1 MGANGSPETVGDV
14 GGVSRFGVADCPV
27 HCSTWASEIDARSV
41 EMPFLAASDVGSDGD
56 SDLARE
62 VIASGSSNSPG
73 LPVGASWS
81 SLQCAWPV
89 DVDWPVNF
97 GGCRARIDAC
107 SAEIGAIVPT
117 VLGDDD
123 VEVLPREA
131 VIAFGLGPVCSAGMV
146 LRVGSCSPSAGGRA
160 DWPIFASVE
169 TDAEPW
175 PRRS

>member
-1 MGANGSPETVGDV
+1 MQQHDCVASLVGKASSEDKGAV
-14 GGVSRFGVADCPV
+14 
-27 HCSTWASEIDARSV
+27 
-41 EMPFLAASDVGSDGD
+41 AASDVSSDGD

-81 SLQCAWPV
+81 SLQCVWPV
-89 DVDWPVNF
+89 DVDWPVNSR
-97 GGCRARIDAC
+97 GCRARIDAC

-131 VIAFGLGPVCSAGMV
+131 VIAFGLGPVCSASPAAPTAACTGPRSD
-146 LRVGSCSPSAGGRA
+146 LDPVG
-160 DWPIFASVE
+160 F
-169 TDAEPW
+169 
-175 PRRS
+175 